1 MIALLPMYDRPET
14 KAANDA
20 FWQAIRAALGRGP
33 DHLTRDMDL
42 WQAWR
47 SPELLLAQTCGLPYR
62 ARLYGDV
69 ELVGTPDYGLPGCPE
84 GHYNSVVVAR
94 ADHSG
99 IRLSKFGGSRFAYN
113 DPLSQSGW
121 AAAMMRMRS
130 EDILPGELLETG
142 SHRASAEAVATGKA
156 DFACIDALTF
166 QMLQSY
172 EPDLIAQLCELERT
186 EPTPALPFITALSED
201 AAAILAAM
209 QAALATLATGPRE
222 PLHLKKIMA
231 MTPSDYLAIPPPPG
245 PPLLMARLA
254 RAR

>member
-1 MIALLPMYDRPET
+1 
-14 KAANDA
+14 
-20 FWQAIRAALGRGP
+20 
-33 DHLTRDMDL
+33 
-42 WQAWR
+42 
-47 SPELLLAQTCGLPYR
+47 
-62 ARLYGDV
+62 
-69 ELVGTPDYGLPGCPE
+69 
-84 GHYNSVVVAR
+84 
-94 ADHSG
+94 
-99 IRLSKFGGSRFAYN
+99 
-113 DPLSQSGW
+113 
-121 AAAMMRMRS
+121 MMRMRS

-209 QAALATLATGPRE
+209 QAALETLDTGHRE
-222 PLHLKKIMA
+222 TLHLKKILA
-231 MTPSDYLAIPPPPG
+231 MTPSDYLAIPTPPG
-245 PPLLMARLA
+245 PTLLMDRLA